1 MVVVDH
7 NWGHGL
13 KTSNYSDVVFRDI
26 SDLDFAAMRQVD
38 FNQRKVYRG
47 VNICKRLIGKKS
59 ELSQHQL
66 KSVKCIIKEKFSM
79 VAWDPFK
86 GMGSVS
92 NYFRTFLEGNM

>member
-1 MVVVDH
+1 MVDH

-13 KTSNYSDVVFRDI
+13 EISNYSGVVFRDN

-38 FNQRKVYRG
+38 FNQRKVYRS
-47 VNICKRLIGKKS
+47 VDICERLIEKQS
-59 ELSQHQL
+59 ELSKHRL